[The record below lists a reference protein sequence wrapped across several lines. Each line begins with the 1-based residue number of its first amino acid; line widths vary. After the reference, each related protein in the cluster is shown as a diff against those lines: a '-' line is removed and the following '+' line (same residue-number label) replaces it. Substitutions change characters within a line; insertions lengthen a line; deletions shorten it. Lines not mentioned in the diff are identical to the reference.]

1 MCNKINHCPFCFKKR
16 VVKHITK
23 RWLGQDTQG
32 QLCSNHPLYCLFKL
46 SKGKPIKKTQVLQ
59 ICESRNPR
67 SCSLEDFVMDTV
79 EEIMGDTVVV
89 EEVDPYSHLIVCLW
103 SICLCRFIFLTPLLQ
118 CPRGS
123 SRSLSC
129 FDMYPIHPSGESSK
143 QCYFHWQWYYS
154 SNYCSP
160 TDEDPPTLQLW
171 SFGKRGE
178 MSGVRSIISC
188 GKVIIVKPGETCDWW

>member
-1 MCNKINHCPFCFKKR
+1 MIGPGHARPIMQQPSIVLSFQTF
-16 VVKHITK
+16 
-23 RWLGQDTQG
+23 QG
-32 QLCSNHPLYCLFKL
+32 ETNQ
-46 SKGKPIKKTQVLQ
+46 KTQVLQ

-89 EEVDPYSHLIVCLW
+89 EEVDPYSHLIVSLW

-129 FDMYPIHPSGESSK
+129 FDMYPIHASRESSK